1 MSKGRKERERKMDRV
16 SEKKNMQESMK
27 KVDSWN
33 KPPWKRNIRMK
44 GKGVNIINTKRNSTY
59 KPTKKKKE
67 PKQYQ
72 KRKI

>member
-1 MSKGRKERERKMDRV
+1 
-16 SEKKNMQESMK
+16 MK

-59 KPTKKKKE
+59 KPTKKKRTKTI
-67 PKQYQ
+67 PKRENKNTNKKIQ
-72 KRKI
+72 KKNQRTRK